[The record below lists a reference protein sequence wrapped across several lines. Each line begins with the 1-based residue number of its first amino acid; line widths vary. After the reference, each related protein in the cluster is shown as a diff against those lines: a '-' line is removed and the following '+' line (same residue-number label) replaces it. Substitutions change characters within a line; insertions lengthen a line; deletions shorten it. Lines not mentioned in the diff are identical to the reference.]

1 MKKST
6 ISCLIFVFGL
16 LFLKSVEIQ
25 AQKGT
30 SIQILNS
37 EELESGVVNGKPV
50 RILRKNVQLQHDN
63 VLMFCDSAFLNQ
75 TDNSL
80 NAYSNVHIKQ
90 GDSLD
95 LYSNN
100 LEYDGNTKKGNMTGN
115 VKLDNRQATL
125 TTSKL
130 YFDRVLNTSYYL
142 DKGIMISEDN
152 KLTSQKGYYYPNTKE
167 VFFRGDV
174 RLVSP
179 NNVMTTDTLRYN
191 TSTKVSYF
199 LGPTFIISK
208 TDSIYCESGYYQTK
222 SGLAQFT
229 KKAYMIS
236 GVQKLSA
243 DTIDYDKKLQKG
255 IGKRNVRIRDK
266 KEKTTLIGDYGIYY
280 TQKKTSSISGN
291 VLVSKELDNDTMNV
305 AGDTLSSEYDSIT
318 NIRILKSYKN
328 VRIYSRQFQGSCD
341 TLIYS
346 TKDSIIRMLQH
357 PIFWFDAYQGTAD
370 TILIHTKN
378 NKISFSEQIIKS
390 FLLSPEDSLNYNQI
404 KGKTMIGKFMEGKL
418 ETLDVS
424 GNAESVYFIKDDAK
438 KYMGANKIA
447 SGKIRISMKE
457 GKLYK
462 INFGNEPVGQMKS
475 LDKTSPKE
483 LKLEGFNPMFTKRP
497 KSVDDLRKVNKV
509 INSESKP
516 FKKNNTKLKKN
527 ESKNK
532 IIKKRG

>member
-1 MKKST
+1 
-6 ISCLIFVFGL
+6 
-16 LFLKSVEIQ
+16 
-25 AQKGT
+25 
-30 SIQILNS
+30 
-37 EELESGVVNGKPV
+37 
-50 RILRKNVQLQHDN
+50 
-63 VLMFCDSAFLNQ
+63 
-75 TDNSL
+75 
-80 NAYSNVHIKQ
+80 
-90 GDSLD
+90 
-95 LYSNN
+95 
-100 LEYDGNTKKGNMTGN
+100 
-115 VKLDNRQATL
+115 
-125 TTSKL
+125 
-130 YFDRVLNTSYYL
+130 
-142 DKGIMISEDN
+142 
-152 KLTSQKGYYYPNTKE
+152 
-167 VFFRGDV
+167 
-174 RLVSP
+174 
-179 NNVMTTDTLRYN
+179 
-191 TSTKVSYF
+191 
-199 LGPTFIISK
+199 
-208 TDSIYCESGYYQTK
+208 
-222 SGLAQFT
+222 
-229 KKAYMIS
+229 
-236 GVQKLSA
+236 
-243 DTIDYDKKLQKG
+243 
-255 IGKRNVRIRDK
+255 
-266 KEKTTLIGDYGIYY
+266 
-280 TQKKTSSISGN
+280 
-291 VLVSKELDNDTMNV
+291 
-305 AGDTLSSEYDSIT
+305 
-318 NIRILKSYKN
+318 
-328 VRIYSRQFQGSCD
+328 
-341 TLIYS
+341 
-346 TKDSIIRMLQH
+346 MLQH